1 MTMKNEKEIRSIR
14 TEISLSED
22 GNRCQGYAIVFDR
35 LSEDLG
41 GFREIIRKEAVTE
54 QMLREQDIFALFNH
68 DEDRVLARCRYG
80 EGSLDLTLDDRGLFY
95 DFEIPNTA
103 QGTELREHLRRGEM
117 QGSSFA
123 FWTDEDEW
131 VDTDDGFVRYVN
143 EIKWLGD
150 VSPVF
155 SPAYS
160 DSTVAMRSLENK
172 TKSDE
177 NMLKNKQTREEELI
191 EETVAVEEPKEAVV
205 EDILKAVDE
214 LTDTVIDMAGKIEDI
229 ERKLNSREEEGEIT
243 EEEKEEA
250 VAEVEETKDEV
261 IELTDELE
269 EYFESLVAVIE
280 EEETVEE

>member
-1 MTMKNEKEIRSIR
+1 MKNEKEIRSIR

-68 DEDRVLARCRYG
+68 DEGRVLARCRYG

-250 VAEVEETKDEV
+250 VAEVDETKDEV

-269 EYFESLVAVIE
+269 EYFEELVSVIE

>member
-1 MTMKNEKEIRSIR
+1 MKNEKEIRSIR

-103 QGTELREHLRRGEM
+103 QGTELKEHLRRGEM

-269 EYFESLVAVIE
+269 EYFEDLVAVIE

>member
-1 MTMKNEKEIRSIR
+1 MKNEKEIRSIR

-68 DEDRVLARCRYG
+68 DEGRVLARCRYG

-269 EYFESLVAVIE
+269 EYFEELVSVIE

>member
-1 MTMKNEKEIRSIR
+1 MKNEKEIRSIR
-14 TEISLSED
+14 TDIILSED
-22 GNRCQGYAIVFDR
+22 GSRCQGYAIVFDS

-54 QMLREQDIFALFNH
+54 EMLREQDIFALFNH
-68 DEDRVLARCRYG
+68 NENIVLARCRYG
-80 EGSLDLTLDDRGLFY
+80 IGSLDLTLDDKGLFY

-103 QGTELREHLRRGEM
+103 QGTELREHLKRGEM

-131 VDTDDGFVRYVN
+131 VETDEGFVRYVN

-150 VSPVF
+150 VSPVY

-160 DSTVAMRSLENK
+160 DSTVAMRSLENNISN
-172 TKSDE
+172 KSN
-177 NMLKNKQTREEELI
+177 NMLKNKQKREEEVI
-191 EETVAVEEPKEAVV
+191 DETVIVEEEPKEAVV

-250 VAEVEETKDEV
+250 VAEVEETKDDV
-261 IELTDELE
+261 IELTAELE
-269 EYFESLVAVIE
+269 EYFEELVAVIE